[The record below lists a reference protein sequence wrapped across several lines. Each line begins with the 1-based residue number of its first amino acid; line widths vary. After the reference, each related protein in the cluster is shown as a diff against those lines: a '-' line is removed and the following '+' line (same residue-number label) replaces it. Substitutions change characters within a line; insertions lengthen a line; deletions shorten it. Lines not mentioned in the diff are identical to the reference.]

1 LPIDLHRDLTDLH
14 RYQSNQASTSEKGKQ
29 RAFQGLEN
37 EKISSVSQFN
47 MFYFVFHYIKSH
59 QDEKAEE
66 LHHAASQ
73 TSHKRAKSSPSTGN
87 DRRKVQRKSTA
98 EAFSDV
104 KNTMGSAMDSLTAAI
119 RSVGMAPAPA
129 LETMFSVTISTVAKD
144 ADFSQDDMDDAFK
157 IFMINPWVAET
168 YAAIMDASART
179 HFLCKRLGEFQR
191 EKYDG
196 IRND

>member
-1 LPIDLHRDLTDLH
+1 
-14 RYQSNQASTSEKGKQ
+14 
-29 RAFQGLEN
+29 
-37 EKISSVSQFN
+37 

-59 QDEKAEE
+59 QDEEAEE
-66 LHHAASQ
+66 LHRAASQ

-87 DRRKVQRKSTA
+87 DRRKVRRKSTA

-119 RSVGMAPAPA
+119 RSVGTAPAPA
-129 LETMFSVTISTVAKD
+129 PETMFSVAISTVAKD
-144 ADFSQDDMDDAFK
+144 ADFSQDDMDDAFE
-157 IFMINPWVAET
+157 IFMINPRVAET
-168 YAAIMDASART
+168 YAAITDASART
-179 HFLCKRLGEFQR
+179 RFLRKRLGEFQR